1 MGFYAT
7 DEGCVCVFGGGGG
20 GGRDWDVMLHCVVYV
35 SIQFAALCRVFEC
48 KFCCTVSCM

>member
-1 MGFYAT
+1 MG
-7 DEGCVCVFGGGGG
+7 GRGGG

-48 KFCCTVSCM
+48 KFAALCRVYECKICYTVSCI